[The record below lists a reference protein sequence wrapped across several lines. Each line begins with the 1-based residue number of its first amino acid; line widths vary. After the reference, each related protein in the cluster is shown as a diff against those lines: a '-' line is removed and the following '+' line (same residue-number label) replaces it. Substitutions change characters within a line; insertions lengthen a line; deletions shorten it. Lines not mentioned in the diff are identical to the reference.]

1 MWADYL
7 PSEPPGKPLLKVCA
21 SLFLFYLFFRSHL
34 CDMWNF
40 PEQGLNLGSLHWNCV
55 VLTIGPSGKSRDFC
69 CLVSFLEI
77 MLGKPALRNVIFK
90 QIYRR
95 VLILEHLRLK
105 SLLLPTQS
113 RLHPERGPAH
123 QHVLCDARKA
133 LSGDASRFVPERSRM
148 GGKEKSK
155 NKHC

>member
-1 MWADYL
+1 MNRC
-7 PSEPPGKPLLKVCA
+7 LLGYQCEEMILKCVVQVPFETSYDLQSKCVKNA
-21 SLFLFYLFFRSHL
+21 PFKGICIFIFILFIFSVAL

-40 PEQGLNLGSLHWNCV
+40 PEQGLNLGPLHWKCV
-55 VLTIGPSGKSRDFC
+55 VLTIGPSGKSRDSC

-105 SLLLPTQS
+105 ILLTPNSIPVPS
-113 RLHPERGPAH
+113 R
-123 QHVLCDARKA
+123 K
-133 LSGDASRFVPERSRM
+133 RSRTPARALRCQ
-148 GGKEKSK
+148 KSP
-155 NKHC
+155 

>member
-1 MWADYL
+1 MLVFVWGFCCCCCLSHCVAYGIL
-7 PSEPPGKPLLKVCA
+7 VPQSGNGSPVPYSGSAGKC
-21 SLFLFYLFFRSHL
+21 S
-34 CDMWNF
+34 
-40 PEQGLNLGSLHWNCV
+40 G